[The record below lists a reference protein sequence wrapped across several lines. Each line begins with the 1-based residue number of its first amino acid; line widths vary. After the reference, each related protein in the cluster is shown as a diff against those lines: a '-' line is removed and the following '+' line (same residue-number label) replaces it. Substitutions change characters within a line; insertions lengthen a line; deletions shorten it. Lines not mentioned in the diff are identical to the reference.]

1 MLLNVGHAN
10 TIGARANQEDS
21 AGLWYPPDVPGAA
34 PDNET
39 VLAVLADGMGGHAG
53 GAVASAVA
61 CATFIQV
68 FELSGGALHDRL
80 ESSLE
85 VCNQAIS
92 EHVAQDPQLNGMGS
106 TIVAAYVDREGL
118 RWVSVGDSLLYL
130 YRNGQLQRL
139 NDDHSLGRL
148 LDIQAERNQISFEEA
163 KAHRHRNAL
172 RSALTGKKLEII
184 DRHHDPV
191 RLQDGDWIVL
201 ASDGIATLDDRE
213 IEALIERNIRQ
224 EPDEV
229 AHQIITAVER
239 RGVQGQD
246 NTTLILVKVGNGAG
260 AGFQTSPTRIVRSR
274 IMPSA
279 EVITRPKRVNAQA
292 PAAPSGN
299 YLRAFGLATIGLAVA
314 LLALIGGVS
323 VYRSLIEPPAE
334 QGSGKTTAPAIVEP
348 PTKERDGKP
357 TPRPADKDTGK
368 IESKPEAGEGGGS
381 GEGGGARPAPPES
394 GGSKDRPSAKQGGS
408 QKIPTRPGEPT
419 PGPAEGAAPG
429 GGNEQPGA
437 RPEQRGIP
445 PRYEKK
451 KREGTAV
458 PPNRSAELD
467 PCNTETTAEGYCA
480 CWKAYARDNRLP
492 VDEVI
497 RDICPEPIR

>member
-68 FELSGGALHDRL
+68 FESSGGALHDRL

-260 AGFQTSPTRIVRSR
+260 AGFQTSPTRIVRV
-274 IMPSA
+274 PHH
-279 EVITRPKRVNAQA
+279 
-292 PAAPSGN
+292 
-299 YLRAFGLATIGLAVA
+299 AV
-314 LLALIGGVS
+314 GRGHH
-323 VYRSLIEPPAE
+323 
-334 QGSGKTTAPAIVEP
+334 T
-348 PTKERDGKP
+348 
-357 TPRPADKDTGK
+357 
-368 IESKPEAGEGGGS
+368 PEAGQ
-381 GEGGGARPAPPES
+381 
-394 GGSKDRPSAKQGGS
+394 RPSAGS
-408 QKIPTRPGEPT
+408 T
-419 PGPAEGAAPG
+419 
-429 GGNEQPGA
+429 
-437 RPEQRGIP
+437 
-445 PRYEKK
+445 
-451 KREGTAV
+451 
-458 PPNRSAELD
+458 
-467 PCNTETTAEGYCA
+467 
-480 CWKAYARDNRLP
+480 
-492 VDEVI
+492 
-497 RDICPEPIR
+497 

>member
-1 MLLNVGHAN
+1 MRNVHPSV
-10 TIGARANQEDS
+10 E
-21 AGLWYPPDVPGAA
+21 V
-34 PDNET
+34 
-39 VLAVLADGMGGHAG
+39 
-53 GAVASAVA
+53 
-61 CATFIQV
+61 
-68 FELSGGALHDRL
+68 SGGALHDRL

-348 PTKERDGKP
+348 PTKGETASRADLRIRTRVKSNRS
-357 TPRPADKDTGK
+357 PRPAKAAEAVRAAVRGRHPPKAVAARTGRAQNRADRK
-368 IESKPEAGEGGGS
+368 RSRRGPGNPRQALLKELPPEAETNSPARVPSRGAFPPAREEARRYRGPSKPERRARSLQYRDDGRRLLRLLEGLCTGQQ
-381 GEGGGARPAPPES
+381 AP
-394 GGSKDRPSAKQGGS
+394 R
-408 QKIPTRPGEPT
+408 R
-419 PGPAEGAAPG
+419 
-429 GGNEQPGA
+429 
-437 RPEQRGIP
+437 
-445 PRYEKK
+445 
-451 KREGTAV
+451 
-458 PPNRSAELD
+458 
-467 PCNTETTAEGYCA
+467 
-480 CWKAYARDNRLP
+480 
-492 VDEVI
+492 
-497 RDICPEPIR
+497 